1 MWGRRGAGRHGEA
14 RRGRRVDALI
24 VATWLS
30 LAGTLL
36 PMSSIAVVSAAGDVG
51 YQDASFG
58 TDVSAP
64 TGQKPESK
72 LWVNDGSWWGVLY
85 SLTAKKFTIQ
95 RFVWASDSWVDT
107 GVAVD
112 SRTKS
117 DADALWDG
125 AHLFISSH
133 IKEGSTSS
141 DMAARLLRYSYNA
154 STGQYSLDAGFPV
167 TLTTGSIET
176 LVIDHD
182 TLGRIWATWT
192 APNAS
197 GGRQTMVTH
206 STASPATFIAPFV
219 IPTTGAANL
228 SSDDIS
234 TLVAYNGKIGVLWS
248 NQNTSTVYFASH
260 DDGAA
265 DNAWALNPALSGPSY
280 ADDHLN
286 IKSLQADASGQV
298 FAAVKT
304 SLNDVNPSNSQ
315 QPLILLLILDGQ
327 GAWQRRTFSTV
338 ADNETRPIV
347 LLDPGHR
354 DLYIFT
360 AAPCCSGGVVY
371 YKKTSIDDPNFGTGR
386 GTVFMQSATSTHL
399 NNVTSTKQPL
409 DSATGLLVLA
419 GDDHSH
425 FYHHNKID
433 LGGGADTTPPDTVID
448 SGPSGTVGITTASF
462 GFHSTEAGST
472 FSCQLDGGTTA
483 PCSSP
488 KAYSGLA
495 TGSHSFRVAATD
507 AAGNTD
513 LTAATRSWTIDT
525 SVTDT
530 TPPSVTLTAP
540 AAGSSVNGPITVSAT
555 ASDNVAVARVD
566 FAVDGAAIGSDT
578 TSPYGTTWDPGSAAD
593 GSHTITATAVDTSGL
608 TTVDGHPVTLDRTP
622 PDTVI
627 DSGPSGTVTATSASF
642 AFHATEAGSTFRCSL
657 DGASATSCSSPK
669 GYSGLLNG
677 PHTFS
682 VTATDAANNADPS
695 AASGSWTIAAG
706 TTTVFSDGFES
717 GSFSAGGWAV
727 TTGGDGTA
735 GVQSSLVKSG
745 TFAARLTE
753 TANTGS
759 VAYIRRA
766 LSANYLDLTVG
777 LDVQIGTEGVSGG
790 NVPVVRLLDAAGT
803 RLVAVYRQ
811 NLAGDRLWVAHSGS
825 HFSTTGLLPLNTWGR
840 VETHVIVNGAAS
852 TIEIRLNGALV
863 YAATNANL
871 GTAGIRTI
879 QLGNDTSKQTFSLVA
894 DDVAVSG

>member
-1 MWGRRGAGRHGEA
+1 MWGGRGTGRHG
-14 RRGRRVDALI
+14 RTRGGPGAKGLI

-36 PMSSIAVVSAAGDVG
+36 PVGSMALVSAAGDVG
-51 YQDASFG
+51 YQDISFG
-58 TDVSAP
+58 SNVSAP

-85 SLTAKKFTIQ
+85 SLAAKKFTIQ
-95 RFVWASDSWVDT
+95 KFVWATDTWVDT
-107 GVAVD
+107 GVVVD
-112 SRTKS
+112 SRAKS

-125 AHLFISSH
+125 SHLFISSH
-133 IKEGSTSS
+133 IKEGSSSS
-141 DMAARLLRYSYNA
+141 DMSARLLRYSYSA
-154 STGQYSLDAGFPV
+154 STGTYGLDTGFPV

-176 LVIDHD
+176 LVIDQD

-192 APNAS
+192 APNGS

-206 STASPATFIAPFV
+206 STASPTTFITPFV
-219 IPTTGAANL
+219 IPATGAANL
-228 SSDDIS
+228 TSDDIS

-265 DNAWALNPALSGPSY
+265 DGAWALNPALSGPSY

-304 SLNDVNPSNSQ
+304 SLNDVNPSTSQ

-327 GAWQRRTFSTV
+327 GSWQRRTFSTV
-338 ADNETRPIV
+338 ADNETRPII

-360 AAPCCSGGVVY
+360 AAPCCSGGVIY
-371 YKKTSIDDPNFGTGR
+371 YKKTSIDNPNFDTGR
-386 GTVFMQSATSTHL
+386 GSVFIQSATSTHL
-399 NNVTSTKQPL
+399 NNPTSTKQPL
-409 DSATGLLVLA
+409 DAATGLLVLV

-425 FYHHNKID
+425 YYHHNKID
-433 LGGGADTTPPDTVID
+433 LGGGTDTTPPDTVID
-448 SGPSGTVGITTASF
+448 SGPSGTVSVTTASF
-462 GFHSTEAGST
+462 GFHATEAGST
-472 FSCQLDGGTTA
+472 FSCQLDGGAAGACT
-483 PCSSP
+483 SP

-495 TGSHSFRVAATD
+495 DGSHTFQVTATD
-507 AAGNTD
+507 PAGNPD
-513 LTAATRSWTIDT
+513 PTAATRSWTVDT

-540 AAGSSVNGPITVSAT
+540 AAGASINGPVTVSAT
-555 ASDNVAVARVD
+555 ASDNAAVARVD

-578 TSPYGTTWDPGSAAD
+578 VSPYSTTWDPGAAAD
-593 GSHTITATAVDTSGL
+593 GAHTITATAVDSSGL
-608 TTVDGHPVTLDRTP
+608 TAADSHAVTLDRTA

-627 DSGPSGTVTATSASF
+627 DSGPSGTVTATNASF
-642 AFHATEAGSTFRCSL
+642 AFHSTESGSTFRCSL

-669 GYSGLLNG
+669 SYTGLLNG
-677 PHTFS
+677 PHTFA
-682 VTATDAANNADPS
+682 VTATDAANNPDPS
-695 AASGSWTIAAG
+695 AATQSWTIASG
-706 TTTVFSDGFES
+706 STTLFSDGFES
-717 GSFSAGGWAV
+717 GSFSGGGWTV

-735 GVQSSLVKSG
+735 AVQSTLVKTG
-745 TFAARLTE
+745 TFAARLSE

-759 VAYIRRA
+759 VAYVRKA

-777 LDVQIGTEGVSGG
+777 LDVQIGTEGVSGA
-790 NVPVVRLLDAAGT
+790 NVPIVRLLDGAGT
-803 RLVAVYRQ
+803 RLVSVYRQ
-811 NLAGDRLWVAHSGS
+811 NLSGDRLWVAHSGS

-840 VETHVIVNGAAS
+840 VETHVIVNGTTS
-852 TIEIRLNGALV
+852 TVEIRLNGTLV
-863 YAATNANL
+863 YTATNASL

-879 QLGNDTSKQTFSLVA
+879 QLGNDTSKQIFSLVA

>member
-1 MWGRRGAGRHGEA
+1 MPTAA
-14 RRGRRVDALI
+14 
-24 VATWLS
+24 
-30 LAGTLL
+30 
-36 PMSSIAVVSAAGDVG
+36 AAGDVG
-51 YQDASFG
+51 FQDASFG

-95 RFVWASDSWVDT
+95 RFIWSTDTWVDT
-107 GVAVD
+107 GVVVD

-125 AHLFISSH
+125 SHLFISSH
-133 IKEGSTSS
+133 IKEGSTSA
-141 DMAARLLRYSYNA
+141 DMSARLLRYSYSA
-154 STGQYSLDAGFPV
+154 ATGTYSLDTGFPV
-167 TLTTGSIET
+167 TLTSGAIET
-176 LVIDHD
+176 LVIDQD
-182 TLGRIWATWT
+182 TLGRVWATWT
-192 APNAS
+192 TSNGS

-206 STASPATFIAPFV
+206 STSSTATFVTPFV

-265 DNAWALNPALSGPSY
+265 DTAWALNPALSGPSY

-286 IKSLQADASGQV
+286 IKSLQADATGQV

-315 QPLILLLILDGQ
+315 EPLILLLILDGQ
-327 GAWQRRTFSTV
+327 GSWQRRTFSTV

-371 YKKTSIDDPNFGTGR
+371 YKKTSIDNPNFGTGR
-386 GTVFMQSATSTHL
+386 GTVFIQSATSTHL

-409 DSATGLLVLA
+409 TAATGLLVLA

-425 FYHHNKID
+425 YYHHNKID
-433 LGGGADTTPPDTVID
+433 LSGGTDTTPPDTVID
-448 SGPSGTVGITTASF
+448 SGPSGTVGVSTASF
-462 GFHSTEAGST
+462 GFHATEAGSS
-472 FSCQLDGGTTA
+472 FSCRLDGGAAASCT
-483 PCSSP
+483 SP
-488 KAYSGLA
+488 KTYSGLA
-495 TGSHSFRVAATD
+495 DGSHTFSVTATD
-507 AAGNTD
+507 TAGNADPTP
-513 LTAATRSWTIDT
+513 ATRSWTIDT
-525 SVTDT
+525 TVTDT
-530 TPPSVTLTAP
+530 TPPTLRLTPP
-540 AAGSSVNGPITVSAT
+540 AAGASINGPITVSAT

-566 FAVDGAAIGSDT
+566 FSVDGTAIGSDT
-578 TSPYGTTWDPGSAAD
+578 ASPYSVTWDPASSAD
-593 GSHTITATAVDTSGL
+593 GVHTISASAVDTSGL
-608 TTVDGHPVTLDRTP
+608 TASDSRSVTLDRTP

-627 DSGPSGTVTATSASF
+627 DGGPSGTVSATSASF
-642 AFHATEAGSTFRCSL
+642 TFHATETGSTFRCSL
-657 DGASATSCSSPK
+657 DGGSAAACTSPK
-669 GYSGLLNG
+669 SYTGLLNG
-677 PHTFS
+677 PHTFA
-682 VTATDAANNADPS
+682 VTATDAANNPDPT
-695 AASGSWTIAAG
+695 AATQSWTVAAG
-706 TTTVFSDGFES
+706 STTLFSDGFES
-717 GSFSAGGWAV
+717 GSFSGGGWTV

-735 GVQSSLVKSG
+735 SVQSALVKSG
-745 TFAARLTE
+745 SFAARLSE

-759 VAYIRRA
+759 VAYVRKG
-766 LSANYLDLTVG
+766 LSASYLDLTVG
-777 LDVQIGTEGVSGG
+777 LDVQITAEGVSGG
-790 NVPVVRLLDAAGT
+790 NVPIVRLLDAAGT
-803 RLVAVYRQ
+803 RLVGVYRQ
-811 NLAGDRLWVAHSGS
+811 NLGGDRLWVAHSAS
-825 HFSTTGLLPLNTWGR
+825 HFSTNGLLPLNTWGR
-840 VETHVIVNGAAS
+840 VETHVIVNGTAS
-852 TIEIRLNGALV
+852 TIEIRLNGTVV
-863 YAATNANL
+863 YSATNASL